1 MALDKLLNLLWH
13 HFYPAP
19 PMSENL
25 TDHAV
30 CRFTELSLVVT
41 LTLTIVL
48 IESSSIHS
56 HMSHASL
63 YLARQ

>member
-1 MALDKLLNLLWH
+1 
-13 HFYPAP
+13 
-19 PMSENL
+19 MSENL

-30 CRFTELSLVVT
+30 CRSTELSLVVT